1 MVGYAELVGFLIPKE
16 FIMKSGIPAKDMGDE
31 LAAQGRFGDTII
43 AHISPREAA
52 MLKMMGGSGS
62 INPKTGIL
70 EFWGEGGSDP
80 DSSADDDGADVAGDS
95 SMGGGDMGGGGWGYG
110 GSDPDSSSVDDGGFL
125 GGVEGVADTEDEGFF
140 SSMYSSFVS
149 GLNTFFD
156 DPIGSIASVPGA
168 ISRGLMKVAEDPFG
182 YAFDIAKN
190 TVAKGGLMA
199 LGLPGLAAQGAIIG
213 GNYLAGKAGFNLRD
227 TVSNL
232 NTGTFSE
239 IESGIPSGTQTG
251 GTSLASNSFDT
262 SSANTPMSLSTRSI
276 IPSYNPSRNQYQSL
290 TGLKG

>member
-1 MVGYAELVGFLIPKE
+1 
-16 FIMKSGIPAKDMGDE
+16 MKSGIPAKDMGNE
-31 LAAQGRFGDTII
+31 LAAQGRFGDTMI
-43 AHISPREAA
+43 AHITPREAA
-52 MLKMMGGSGS
+52 ILKMMGGSGS

-95 SMGGGDMGGGGWGYG
+95 SMGDGDMGGGGWGYG

-156 DPIGSIASVPGA
+156 DPVGSIASVPGVVA
-168 ISRGLMKVAEDPFG
+168 RGIKNELTSLVENPGVWALDK
-182 YAFDIAKN
+182 AKN
-190 TVAKGGLMA
+190 IAAKGGLMT
-199 LGLPGLAAQGAIIG
+199 LGVPGWAAQGIVTG
-213 GNYLAGKAGFNLRD
+213 GNLLAEKAGFNFRSALAN
-227 TVSNL
+227 S

-239 IESGIPSGTQTG
+239 IESGIPSGIQAG
-251 GTSLASNSFDT
+251 GTNLADNSFDT

-290 TGLKG
+290 TGLRG